1 MLLGDINSDNAIS
14 IVDVVGLVRY
24 ILGEQY
30 DNFVVT
36 AADINGDGNITI
48 ADVINLINIILND
61 DQKLFGTNNIMK
73 MQKGIS
79 VDKQIKKVEFLFLEL
94 NLLLCAIF

>member
-61 DQKLFGTNNIMK
+61 DSYAKPEI
-73 MQKGIS
+73 
-79 VDKQIKKVEFLFLEL
+79 VWDE
-94 NLLLCAIF
+94 